1 MGTVDLFYGIPLK
14 GAFGFVLNTY
24 PPPVFKGVW
33 HPKRG
38 VEELEKKGSIECAL
52 EIKFILMKNAV
63 FSVFS
68 SIYKKTPYY
77 SLHAPISY
85 GCINSYRW

>member
-1 MGTVDLFYGIPLK
+1 MASQEGGGGT
-14 GAFGFVLNTY
+14 
-24 PPPVFKGVW
+24 
-33 HPKRG
+33 R
-38 VEELEKKGSIECAL
+38 KKGSIECAL

-77 SLHAPISY
+77 SLHATISY

>member
-1 MGTVDLFYGIPLK
+1 MASQEGGGGT
-14 GAFGFVLNTY
+14 
-24 PPPVFKGVW
+24 
-33 HPKRG
+33 R
-38 VEELEKKGSIECAL
+38 KKGSIECALEIKFILMKCAL